1 LTKNF
6 DLQKREIDRRY
17 KQSIILDQ
25 QRHNIILN
33 KLPISR
39 ESPTRMSPTGYQSI
53 SSIKIKDEGMENL
66 YNEEDLAELE

>member
-17 KQSIILDQ
+17 KPSIILDQ

-33 KLPISR
+33 KLPR
-39 ESPTRMSPTGYQSI
+39 ESPTRISPTGYQSI
-53 SSIKIKDEGMENL
+53 SSIKIKDEGMEDL